1 MADNER
7 EIIHGNLDLL
17 ETDELV
23 KHWLKHDE
31 NEWMPIAFEVMEG
44 ILIERLGE
52 LPSQDYQFDEPAPPA
67 QSKMKSLQEL
77 NNLMSDN
84 DPVFYEPN
92 KLGVFIRW
100 INRFLYL
107 LIIFSTFQFIL
118 YCWPYFRAIK
128 EVKLTLS
135 FGVDIGLAFVFLA
148 IKILIFFIVLKTITF
163 VLKVLKEMEF
173 NSRKK
178 G

>member
-31 NEWMPIAFEVMEG
+31 NEWMPIAFEVMGE
-44 ILIERLGE
+44 ILIGRLGE
-52 LPSQDYQFDEPAPPA
+52 LPTPDYQFDEPILPEQP
-67 QSKMKSLQEL
+67 KRKTLQEL
-77 NNLMSDN
+77 KSLVSDN
-84 DPVFYEPN
+84 DPVFYDPY

-100 INRFLYL
+100 LNRVLYL
-107 LIIFSTFQFIL
+107 LILFSTLQFSF
-118 YCWPYFRAIK
+118 YCWPFFEGLK
-128 EVKLTLS
+128 EVKFDSS
-135 FGVDIGLAFVFLA
+135 FWFLFRDELISLV
-148 IKILIFFIVLKTITF
+148 IKVLVYFFVLKTITF